1 MKICISYGNRI
12 MLNSTALTDEFV
24 IQTHGL
30 TKRYRNVVAVDN
42 LSMEIR
48 RGRVYGL
55 LGPNGSGKTTTMGL
69 LLGLL
74 RPTSGTLSL
83 FGSIAGHEKSLRR
96 VGAIIES
103 PSFYPYLSGIKN
115 LKYFQMISGRGSD
128 KELESLIARVGL
140 SGRGEDLFRTYSSG
154 MKQRLGIAYSLLGDP
169 DLVFLDEPTNG
180 LDPDGMIEVRDLIKS
195 LGNGNRTVLLSSHL
209 LHEVEQIC
217 DSVIIIS
224 KGKLIAQGQVSKLVA
239 TVGSEQI
246 RTKTTDDSKA
256 RQILTNLDWV
266 EDVTTH
272 EKSLVVTAPIAR
284 SPEISAALADAD
296 VYIAEMVPI
305 RTTLEDYFLEVTADG
320 DEKPQ

>member
-1 MKICISYGNRI
+1 

-224 KGKLIAQGQVSKLVA
+224 KGKLIAQGKVSKLVA

-266 EDVTTH
+266 EDVSTH